1 MQFLHRGNAVLIAS
15 IGSYTTR
22 PGRVRI
28 PGTLVLGA
36 VALAAPAAAHAE
48 RVNVAGRAEAV
59 VVTRLSLIKTD
70 DLNFGKII
78 AGTTAGTVTVTPA
91 GTRAATGGAR
101 LAGTGAQP
109 AAFAGYGFQ
118 NQTVTI
124 SVNSNTPVVRRVGG
138 SETMQFDTFII
149 GSTPTAQLTTA
160 PLAFRIASTTGM
172 FAFPVGA
179 TLRVGA
185 RQASGIYTGSFS
197 VTLNY
202 Q

>member
-1 MQFLHRGNAVLIAS
+1 MSARYSSATARQGK
-15 IGSYTTR
+15 
-22 PGRVRI
+22 VRAL
-28 PGTLVLGA
+28 GTLVLGA
-36 VALAAPAAAHAE
+36 AALALPGTAHAE
-48 RVNVAGRAEAV
+48 RVNVTGRAEAV
-59 VVTRLSLIKTD
+59 IVTRLSLIKTD

-91 GTRAATGGAR
+91 GARTATGGAR

-160 PLAFRIASTTGM
+160 PLAFRIASSTGM

-185 RQASGIYTGSFS
+185 RQPSGTYTGSFS
-197 VTLNY
+197 ITLNY